1 MKESEFL
8 LNLDK
13 IDRDLDAFSFW
24 SVFKRACSKYPVK
37 GIKKL
42 TPGRQALLILWEAN
56 SQTRDENGKIITAN
70 LTSGNTKEKL
80 ERLKEDLIGHF
91 MNDDIDDD
99 ALKKFIR
106 SVVNEVR

>member
-8 LNLDK
+8 LQLDRT
-13 IDRDLDAFSFW
+13 DRDLDAFSFW
-24 SVFKRACSKYPVK
+24 AVFKKACSKYPVK
-37 GIKKL
+37 GIKNL

-70 LTSGNTKEKL
+70 LTTGNTKEKL

-91 MNDDIDDD
+91 MNSDIDDD
-99 ALKKFIR
+99 ALRKFIR
-106 SVVNEVR
+106 SVVNEVM

>member
-8 LNLDK
+8 LSLDK
-13 IDRDLDAFSFW
+13 TDRDLDAFPFW
-24 SVFKRACSKYPVK
+24 SVFKKACSKYPVK
-37 GIKKL
+37 GIKNL

-56 SQTRDENGKIITAN
+56 SQTRDESGKIITAN
-70 LTSGNTKEKL
+70 LSSGNTKEKL

-106 SVVNEVR
+106 SVVKEVT